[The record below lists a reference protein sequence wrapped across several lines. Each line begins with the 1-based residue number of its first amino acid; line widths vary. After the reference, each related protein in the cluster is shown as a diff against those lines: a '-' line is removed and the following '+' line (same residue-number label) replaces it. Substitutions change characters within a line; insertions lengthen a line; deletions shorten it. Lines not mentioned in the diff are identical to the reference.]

1 MIDSTPNSMKNV
13 YAQQAPAAKTGKLKI
28 RFGYGASK
36 AVHDAFKENDYEETS
51 SEEQFSFYWGGP
63 SAAPLLLKRL

>member
-1 MIDSTPNSMKNV
+1 M
-13 YAQQAPAAKTGKLKI
+13 QQASAPKTGKLKI

-36 AVHDAFKENDYEETS
+36 VVHDAFMKNDYEETS

-63 SAAPLLLKRL
+63 SSAPLLLKRLQPGQQLNQFPG